1 MLDPHTGQE
10 VTQHEPE
17 EVLEEG
23 RKDVWGGGGLVKSLV
38 KDKADPVEGATEG
51 RRGKCRKRKEQGD
64 ADNKRM
70 QKRDFKE
77 DTAGEQTRAGLQ
89 GPFATHPKKLR
100 GELTTCLRLPGRES
114 MGLNAGQARTVPS
127 DEVQE
132 PPRKRSR
139 IYTRRN
145 KKKPE
150 NDINI
155 DEIFNI
161 VNVQGP
167 CTSLVI
173 SHDECLHNLWA
184 VYRQE
189 FPCGHEFM
197 EFTAQIPNK

>member
-10 VTQHEPE
+10 VTQNEPE

-23 RKDVWGGGGLVKSLV
+23 RKEGRKEVWGGGGLVKRLV
-38 KDKADPVEGATEG
+38 KDKADPAEGATEG
-51 RRGKCRKRKEQGD
+51 RRVKSRKRKEQGD

-70 QKRDFKE
+70 PRRDFKG
-77 DTAGEQTRAGLQ
+77 DTAGEQT
-89 GPFATHPKKLR
+89 GPFAAHPKKLR

-114 MGLNAGQARTVPS
+114 MDSNAGQARTVPS
-127 DEVQE
+127 DGVEE

-145 KKKPE
+145 KKKQE

-161 VNVQGP
+161 VNARGP

-173 SHDECLHNLWA
+173 SHSECLHNLWA